1 MWDFIDKVVYI
12 NLDKR
17 TDRRERMECVTKAFG
32 QKVHR
37 FAAIED
43 TYGVIGCAKSHV
55 AVLRQALEDGVTN
68 ILVLEDDVE
77 WCNVEEAY
85 PKLEEL
91 ANQPYDVIMLGA
103 GSLVLEGSPN
113 RVHTAQ
119 CGHAYLVNKH
129 YIPVL
134 LARLE
139 EGVNLLIQNPGTG
152 YVHANDQ
159 YWKKLQSIHNWYVVL
174 PFLMYQ
180 RPDYSDIQH
189 CYVDYR
195 G

>member
-1 MWDFIDKVVYI
+1 
-12 NLDKR
+12 
-17 TDRRERMECVTKAFG
+17 
-32 QKVHR
+32 
-37 FAAIED
+37 
-43 TYGVIGCAKSHV
+43 
-55 AVLRQALEDGVTN
+55 
-68 ILVLEDDVE
+68 VLEDDAE

-103 GSLVLEGSPN
+103 GSLVLGDSPN

-129 YIPVL
+129 YIPTMLNIFETSMQCLVD
-134 LARLE
+134 APE
-139 EGVNLLIQNPGTG
+139 KHHIYSP
-152 YVHANDQ
+152 DQ
-159 YWKKLQSIHNWYVVL
+159 YWKKLQSIHNWYIVL